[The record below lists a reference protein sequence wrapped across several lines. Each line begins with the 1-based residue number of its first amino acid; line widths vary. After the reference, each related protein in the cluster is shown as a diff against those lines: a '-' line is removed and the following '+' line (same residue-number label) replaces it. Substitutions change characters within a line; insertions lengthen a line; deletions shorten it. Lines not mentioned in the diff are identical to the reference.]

1 MRGRVIV
8 GLALMFVGLI
18 WIGQGLGI
26 IPGTGFM
33 NDDVRWA
40 IIGAILMVVGAVI
53 AVSARR
59 ARPQV

>member
-8 GLALMFVGLI
+8 GLALMAVGLV
-18 WIGQGLGI
+18 WIGQGLGFL
-26 IPGTGFM
+26 PGSGFM

-40 IIGAILMVVGAVI
+40 IIGAILMVVGAVL

-59 ARPQV
+59 GRPKA

>member
-33 NDDVRWA
+33 NDDVR
-40 IIGAILMVVGAVI
+40 
-53 AVSARR
+53 
-59 ARPQV
+59 